1 MTATGY
7 SVGMRIPKAR
17 VPQVAAQILQ
27 SLVAHKDVET
37 EKPNE
42 VQLDIEAVLN
52 QYVRDE
58 QEVSEK
64 ARDTLAKRGLPSS
77 QLGRVKQQLA
87 EQRQLKIGEEA
98 LDYLVDQL
106 IEFLMHS
113 HNVDEIF
120 APDHRLRR
128 LIREPLRQVSDAD
141 NLLRDEVSK
150 QMKHVKE
157 GTAVWE
163 VEYQRILEDVRRRK
177 GL

>member
-1 MTATGY
+1 
-7 SVGMRIPKAR
+7 MRIPKAR
-17 VPQVAAQILQ
+17 VPQIAAQILQ
-27 SLVAHKDVET
+27 SLIQHKDVET
-37 EKPNE
+37 ENPNE
-42 VQLDIEAVLN
+42 VQIDIEAVLN
-52 QYVRDE
+52 QYARDE
-58 QEVSEK
+58 QEISEK
-64 ARDTLAKRGLPSS
+64 ARDMIAKRGLPSS
-77 QLGRVKQQLA
+77 QLSRVKQQLA

-98 LDYLVDQL
+98 VDYLVDQL

-113 HNVDEIF
+113 HNVDEIY

-128 LIREPLRQVSDAD
+128 LIREPLRQVSEAEGA
-141 NLLRDEVSK
+141 LRDEVRA

>member
-1 MTATGY
+1 
-7 SVGMRIPKAR
+7 MRIPKAR
-17 VPQVAAQILQ
+17 VPQIAAQILQ
-27 SLVAHKDVET
+27 ALVQHKDVET
-37 EKPNE
+37 ENADE
-42 VQLDIEAVLN
+42 VQVDIEAVLN

-58 QEVSEK
+58 QEISEK
-64 ARDTLAKRGLPSS
+64 ARDIIAKRGLPSS
-77 QLGRVKQQLA
+77 QLSRTKQQLA
-87 EQRQLKIGEEA
+87 EQRQLKIGDEA
-98 LDYLVDQL
+98 IDYLVDQL

-113 HNVDEIF
+113 HNVDEIY

-128 LIREPLRQVSDAD
+128 LIREPLRQVGETEGA
-141 NLLRDEVSK
+141 LRDEVRA

>member
-1 MTATGY
+1 
-7 SVGMRIPKAR
+7 
-17 VPQVAAQILQ
+17 VPQIAAQILQ
-27 SLVAHKDVET
+27 SLIQHKDVET
-37 EKPNE
+37 ENPNE
-42 VQLDIEAVLN
+42 VQVDIEAVLN

-58 QEVSEK
+58 QEITEK
-64 ARDTLAKRGLPSS
+64 ARDTIAKRGLPSS
-77 QLGRVKQQLA
+77 QLARVKQQLA

-98 LDYLVDQL
+98 VDYLVDQL

-113 HNVDEIF
+113 HNVDEIY

-128 LIREPLRQVSDAD
+128 LIREPLRQVGEAEGA
-141 NLLRDEVSK
+141 LRDEVRA

>member
-1 MTATGY
+1 
-7 SVGMRIPKAR
+7 MRIPKAR
-17 VPQVAAQILQ
+17 VPQIAAQILQ
-27 SLVAHKDVET
+27 SLIQHKDVET
-37 EKPNE
+37 ENPNE
-42 VQLDIEAVLN
+42 VQIDIEAVLN
-52 QYVRDE
+52 QYARDE
-58 QEVSEK
+58 QEISEK
-64 ARDTLAKRGLPSS
+64 ARDMIAKRGLPSS
-77 QLGRVKQQLA
+77 QMSRIKQQLA

-98 LDYLVDQL
+98 VDYLVDQL

-113 HNVDEIF
+113 HNVDEIY

-128 LIREPLRQVSDAD
+128 LIREPLRQVSESEGA
-141 NLLRDEVSK
+141 LREEVRA

>member
-1 MTATGY
+1 
-7 SVGMRIPKAR
+7 MRIPKAR

-27 SLVAHKDVET
+27 SLIQHKDVET
-37 EKPNE
+37 ENPNE

-58 QEVSEK
+58 QEITEK
-64 ARDTLAKRGLPSS
+64 ARDTIAKRGLPSS
-77 QLGRVKQQLA
+77 QLSRVKQQLA

-98 LDYLVDQL
+98 VDYLVDQL

-113 HNVDEIF
+113 HNVDEIY

-128 LIREPLRQVSDAD
+128 LIREPLRQVGDAEGA
-141 NLLRDEVSK
+141 LRDEVRA

-163 VEYQRILEDVRRRK
+163 VEYQRIMEDVRRRK

>member
-1 MTATGY
+1 
-7 SVGMRIPKAR
+7 MRIPKAR
-17 VPQVAAQILQ
+17 VPQIAAQILQ
-27 SLVAHKDVET
+27 SLIQHKDVET
-37 EKPNE
+37 ENPNE
-42 VQLDIEAVLN
+42 VQIDIEAVLN
-52 QYVRDE
+52 QYARDE
-58 QEVSEK
+58 QEISEK
-64 ARDTLAKRGLPSS
+64 ARDTIAKRGLPSS
-77 QLGRVKQQLA
+77 QLSRVKQQLA

-98 LDYLVDQL
+98 IDYLVDQL

-113 HNVDEIF
+113 HNVDEIY

-128 LIREPLRQVSDAD
+128 LIREPLRQVSESEGA
-141 NLLRDEVSK
+141 LRDEVRA

>member
-1 MTATGY
+1 
-7 SVGMRIPKAR
+7 MRIPKAR

-27 SLVAHKDVET
+27 SLIQHKDVET
-37 EKPNE
+37 ENPNE

-58 QEVSEK
+58 QEISEK
-64 ARDTLAKRGLPSS
+64 ARDLIAKRGLPSS
-77 QLGRVKQQLA
+77 QLSRVKQQLA
-87 EQRQLKIGEEA
+87 EQRQLKIGDEA
-98 LDYLVDQL
+98 IDYLVDQL

-113 HNVDEIF
+113 HNVDEIY

-128 LIREPLRQVSDAD
+128 LIREPLRQIGDAEGA
-141 NLLRDEVSK
+141 LRDEVRA

>member
-1 MTATGY
+1 
-7 SVGMRIPKAR
+7 MRIPKAR

-27 SLVAHKDVET
+27 SLIKDKDVET
-37 EKPNE
+37 ENPNE
-42 VQLDIEAVLN
+42 VQVDIEAVLN

-58 QEVSEK
+58 QEISEK
-64 ARDTLAKRGLPSS
+64 ARDIVAKRGLPSS
-77 QLGRVKQQLA
+77 QLSRTKQQLA
-87 EQRQLKIGEEA
+87 EQRQLKVGDEA
-98 LDYLVDQL
+98 IDYLVDQL

-113 HNVDEIF
+113 NNVDEIY

-128 LIREPLRQVSDAD
+128 LIREPLRQIGEAEGA
-141 NLLRDEVSK
+141 LRDEVRA
-150 QMKHVKE
+150 QMKHVQE